1 MNELLEKMK
10 KIQVE
15 NAELLLKQEKDQAK
29 NENPE
34 MLCKV
39 SDAVSGACHAFA
51 ALERQEYV
59 SICPEGIMLET
70 ESDTAEAKSAPNA

>member
-29 NENPE
+29 YENPE
-34 MLCKV
+34 TMCMV
-39 SDAVSGACHAFA
+39 AAAVSAAGHAFA
-51 ALERQEYV
+51 ALEHQEYF
-59 SICPEGIMLET
+59 PEGIMLET
-70 ESDTAEAKSAPNA
+70 ERDTAEPELAPNA